1 MIQATFNA
9 VADNYGTWHNL
20 RREALGV
27 SDDQLEVFKSYV
39 LTEKISIRALGA
51 GKIRVQI

>member
-39 LTEKISIRALGA
+39 LTEK
-51 GKIRVQI
+51 